1 LRLLPPIEILGLSS
15 ERPSASC
22 MAVAHSNVAGLLRKH
37 GLTEIK
43 KVGEGSFGK
52 ALLVRDQDGQKL
64 ICKMVDVSKA
74 SRKELEESIKEGK
87 LLAEL
92 RHPYIVRYRDNY
104 TESGWLCILMDYC
117 EGGDLTAKITEA
129 KRHRKP
135 IPEDQVLRWFVQGI
149 LALKYIHDKHV
160 LHRDLKPSNFFLSKS
175 GAMKMGDFGIAK
187 VLACTIAVAKTQIG
201 TPYYLS
207 PELCQEKPYT
217 FSSDIWAMGCILY
230 ELCALKVPFDAPNI
244 PGLVQKIV
252 KAPIPSVPA
261 TYSSF
266 VKDLVS
272 KMLDRNPDRRPSSD
286 QILQMPRL
294 QSIVKQMLE
303 EAQEAAQGADDSALS
318 AAPPPPPPGAA
329 ASGGS
334 KTPYASSAGTFS
346 VGDLV
351 EYYSSSHG
359 DWLPATVQ
367 KVDFE
372 GRIIIDLKPNTF
384 IPKEDQASKVRHRVS
399 KPAAPERPASR
410 ASSPSVRRSPSVGG
424 LEKPNGLPP
433 RAGASPVIG
442 QSPSRG
448 GPGSR
453 PGSRGGS
460 PLIRRSPAQV
470 AGAAMAGVGSRPG
483 SRAASPL
490 HRAPSPRA
498 FGAEAYQKNDLV
510 EYWSVSH
517 GEWLPATILNTDL
530 DGRIIIDLK
539 PNTWIS
545 REDQGTKV
553 RRRVGA
559 AGAHGGG
566 AGSRAPSLGASPQL
580 NRNPS
585 VDRFGAPLR
594 AASPRRAPSPGRAPS
609 PAGRAASP
617 SWRSA
622 MGAAPGRAASPR
634 RGSAAG
640 TPRIPPGMPPGGGGV
655 DSSPLRAGGRNL
667 VSGYGN

>member
-1 LRLLPPIEILGLSS
+1 
-15 ERPSASC
+15 
-22 MAVAHSNVAGLLRKH
+22 MAVAHGNVAGLLRKH
-37 GLTEIK
+37 GLTELK

-52 ALLVRDQDGQKL
+52 ALLVRAEDGQKL

-74 SRKELEESIKEGK
+74 SRKELEESVKEGK

-92 RHPYIVRYRDNY
+92 RHPYIVRYRDNF

-129 KRHRKP
+129 KKHRKP
-135 IPEDQVLRWFVQGI
+135 LSEDQVLRWFVQGI

-266 VKDLVS
+266 IKDLVV

-294 QSIVKQMLE
+294 QSIVKQMLD
-303 EAQEAAQGADDSALS
+303 EAQEAAQAADDSQLS
-318 AAPPPPPPGAA
+318 AVQAQPERSLGDA
-329 ASGGS
+329 ASDSPGLKG
-334 KTPYASSAGTFS
+334 KYASSSGTYS
-346 VGDLV
+346 NNDLV

-367 KVDFE
+367 KVDGE
-372 GRIIIDLKPNTF
+372 GRIIIDLKPNTW
-384 IPKEDQASKVRHRVS
+384 ISREDQASKVRPRGGPKAV
-399 KPAAPERPASR
+399 APSPRPASR
-410 ASSPSVRRSPSVGG
+410 GSSPSVRRSPSAGG

-433 RAGASPVIG
+433 RAGASPIM
-442 QSPSRG
+442 G

-453 PGSRGGS
+453 PGSRAGS
-460 PLIRRSPAQV
+460 PLHRRSPAQV
-470 AGAAMAGVGSRPG
+470 AGAALVGGGSRPG

-498 FGAEAYQKNDLV
+498 WGGDAYQKNDLV

-517 GEWLPATILNTDL
+517 GEWLPAQVINTDL

-539 PNTWIS
+539 PNTWIPK
-545 REDQGTKV
+545 EDQVAKV
-553 RRRVGA
+553 RRRPGAGVGSR
-559 AGAHGGG
+559 
-566 AGSRAPSLGASPQL
+566 AGSRAPSVGASPQM

-585 VDRFGAPLR
+585 ADRFGAPLR
-594 AASPRRAPSPGRAPS
+594 AASPRRAPSPGRAMS

-622 MGAAPGRAASPR
+622 MGEAPGRAASPR
-634 RGSAAG
+634 RNADVG
-640 TPRIPPGMPPGGGGV
+640 TPRRPPGMPPGSGGARGV
-655 DSSPLRAGGRNL
+655 ADSPLRAGGRNM
-667 VSGYGN
+667 VNGYGN